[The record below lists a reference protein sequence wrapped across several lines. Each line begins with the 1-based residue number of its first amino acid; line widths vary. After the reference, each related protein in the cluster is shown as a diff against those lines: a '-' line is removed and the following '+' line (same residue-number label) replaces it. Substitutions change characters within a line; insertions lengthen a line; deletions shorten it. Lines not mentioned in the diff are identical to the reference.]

1 VPRLGLRNHEAPW
14 ALSKLLEHLQT
25 HYGNPPVMIHENGEA
40 GQARALSLSRFS
52 CRAHARF
59 LSSPELM
66 VPPPPPPP
74 GAGHEPDP
82 SGGFLYDDEF
92 RAHFLRVYVEAALA
106 SVRNGSDLRGYFVW
120 SFMDV
125 FEFLFSYRF
134 RFGLYGVDFAADN
147 RTRYARRSARWYA
160 GFLRGGGGDLT
171 PAAAASVSTRTHGST
186 YSE

>member
-1 VPRLGLRNHEAPW
+1 
-14 ALSKLLEHLQT
+14 LLEHLQT

-160 GFLRGGGGDLT
+160 GFLRGGGGGR
-171 PAAAASVSTRTHGST
+171 PPPPPPPP
-186 YSE
+186 